1 MPQLIEHL
9 EIPLFV
15 FHLRHISSAAYD
27 QARKQDF
34 RWGVRR
40 RRRTLSRFK
49 RSQRAKILR
58 APSLNLR
65 GTRVLLQSAIDFF
78 NMTTLSENVAPEG
91 NETGGA

>member
-34 RWGVRR
+34 RWGLRR
-40 RRRTLSRFK
+40 RRALSRFK

-58 APSLNLR
+58 APYLNLM
-65 GTRVLLQSAIDFF
+65 GTRVL
-78 NMTTLSENVAPEG
+78 
-91 NETGGA
+91 